1 MILIELVFD
10 ECSPDLPMARAR
22 LARACMEAGVS
33 QRWTEWNVASAV
45 APARVRGFPSP
56 AILINGCN
64 AAATA
69 RPDASRRNEAVP
81 PVAVIAAALSAAK
94 AAAPDVPELPCKTL
108 AKSRT
113 RRSRMRR

>member
-10 ECSPDLPMARAR
+10 ECCPDLPLARAH

-33 QRWTEWNVASAV
+33 QRWTEWNLASV
-45 APARVRGFPSP
+45 LAPARVRGFPTP
-56 AILINGCN
+56 AILINGCD
-64 AAATA
+64 AAAAA
-69 RPDASRRNEAVP
+69 RPDASRRNETVP
-81 PVAVIAAALSAAK
+81 PVAAIAAALSAAK

-113 RRSRMRR
+113 RRSRRRR